1 MSEWVYIEDLKD
13 HVGET
18 VTLKGW
24 LYNKRSSGK
33 IHFLQLRD
41 GTGFVQCVAVRGDIP
56 EEAFESYNDLTQ
68 ESSIVVEG
76 EVREDKRAPSGVEIG
91 VRSLELVQKA
101 EDYPISPKEH
111 TIGYLLPRRH
121 LWLRSRKQHALIR
134 LRVEI
139 ERAIC
144 DYFDSRGFLRIDP
157 PILTP
162 SSVEGTTTLFEID
175 YFGEPAYLSQSG
187 QLYMEAACMAHGKVY
202 CFAPSFRAEK
212 SKTRRHLIEFWQVEP
227 EVAYADL
234 DDTMDL
240 AEGLIAYVVERAL
253 ENRREELHILE
264 RDVSKLEKIQAPF
277 PRILYGKAAGILAEK
292 GMEFEVGDDFG
303 GDEETVISE
312 SFERPVMVHRYP
324 AKIKPFYM
332 KRDPEAP
339 DLALCVDV
347 LAPEGYGEIVGGSQR
362 EDDLDELLRRIEEHD
377 LPREAFEWY
386 VDLRRYGTVPHSGF
400 GLGLERT
407 VGWIAGIHHIREA
420 IPFPRLLEKIYP

>member
-1 MSEWVYIEDLKD
+1 MSEWVYIDHLKD
-13 HVGET
+13 HFGET

-33 IHFLQLRD
+33 IHFLQIRD
-41 GTGFVQCVAVRGDIP
+41 GTGFVQCVAVRGEIP
-56 EEAFESYNDLTQ
+56 DDAFESYNDLTQ
-68 ESSIVVEG
+68 ESSVIVEG

-91 VRSLELVQKA
+91 LKSLELVQKA
-101 EDYPISPKEH
+101 EEYPISPKDH

-121 LWLRSRKQHALIR
+121 LWLRSKKQHALIR

-139 ERAIC
+139 ERAID
-144 DYFDSRGFLRIDP
+144 DYFESQGFLRIDP

-162 SSVEGTTTLFEID
+162 ASVEGTTTLFGID
-175 YFGEPAYLSQSG
+175 YFGENAYLSQSG

-212 SKTRRHLIEFWQVEP
+212 SKTRRHLIEFWQIEP

-234 DDTMDL
+234 NDAMDL
-240 AEGLIAYVVERAL
+240 AEDLISYLVERAL
-253 ENRREELHILE
+253 ENRKEELEILE
-264 RDVSKLEKIQAPF
+264 RDVSKLENIKKPF
-277 PRILYGKAAGILAEK
+277 PRVPYHEAAKILADK
-292 GMEFEVGDDFG
+292 GMKFEVGDDFG

-312 SFERPVMVHRYP
+312 NFDRPVLVHRYP

-332 KRDPEAP
+332 KRDPENY
-339 DLALCVDV
+339 DLALCVDM

-362 EDDLDELLRRIEEHD
+362 EDDLDELLKRIEEHK

-386 VDLRRYGTVPHSGF
+386 VDLRRYGTVPHAGF